1 VAHYWEGLVVVE
13 TTDKKPLQFRQFFK
27 WIINKP
33 YKVVIIA
40 VVLILVFIRLLL
52 PQVILAYANKQF
64 RTIPGYSG
72 NIRDID
78 LHLLSGYYRIE
89 GVGFKLTKGPGHH
102 PVNVFS
108 TTDIEFHLLWSEL
121 FKGHI
126 VGSVMVNNPNAS
138 LFERMLVPQ
147 VQVSKKPPK
156 PVSSLFR
163 NLLPIRINEFGVR
176 NGEFHFKN
184 YIDSPEYD
192 IYIKNVRLDINNI
205 TNNAKVSETR
215 YANAHLTGTVMK
227 SGKLIVDAIANPI
240 SKDPDFYVA
249 SKLIGL
255 NVEDM
260 NTFTRAY
267 AGFDFEKGTF
277 SASTEITSTNNNF
290 DGYVRSSFHD
300 LKVFSWNKDVRKRG
314 ENISKVF
321 WEAIV
326 GTTSEVLKNQKKDV
340 LATRIPIKG
349 TIKNPQPDIAAA
361 IVNVLKDAFI
371 KAYLPKIEHSIPVP
385 GQKEKKQNPEK

>member
-1 VAHYWEGLVVVE
+1 MACYRSI
-13 TTDKKPLQFRQFFK
+13 FR

-40 VVLILVFIRLLL
+40 VVLLLVLIRLLL
-52 PQVILAYANKQF
+52 PQFILAYANKQF
-64 RTIPGYSG
+64 RAIPGYTGS
-72 NIRDID
+72 IRDVD

-89 GVGFKLTKGPGHH
+89 GVGFKLTKGPGPH

-138 LFERMLVPQ
+138 FFERMLIPQ
-147 VQVSKKPPK
+147 VQKPKKPPK

-163 NLLPIRINEFGVR
+163 NLLPIRINEFAIR
-176 NGEFHFKN
+176 NGEFHIKN
-184 YIDSPEYD
+184 YISSPEYD
-192 IYIKNVRLDINNI
+192 IYIKNVRLDIRNI
-205 TNNAKVSETR
+205 TNSAKVSETR

-227 SGKLIVDAIANPI
+227 SGKLVVDAIVNPI

-249 SKLIGL
+249 SQLIGL

-260 NTFTRAY
+260 NTFTREY

-277 SASTEITSTNNNF
+277 SASTEISSYNNNL
-290 DGYVRSSFHD
+290 DGYVRPSFHD
-300 LKVFSWNKDVRKRG
+300 LQVFSWKKDVRKRG
-314 ENISKVF
+314 ENISKAF

-326 GTTSEVLKNQKKDV
+326 GTTGEVLENQKKGA

-349 TIKNPQPDIAAA
+349 TIKNPQPDIAVTIA
-361 IVNVLKDAFI
+361 NVLRDAFI
-371 KAYLPKIEHSIPVP
+371 KAYLPKIEHSIPLP
-385 GQKEKKQNPEK
+385 GQKEKEQKHK

>member
-1 VAHYWEGLVVVE
+1 VA
-13 TTDKKPLQFRQFFK
+13 TTDKKPAQYRQIFK
-27 WIINKP
+27 WFVNKP
-33 YKVVIIA
+33 YKVVIIT
-40 VVLILVFIRLLL
+40 VILLLVLIRLLL
-52 PQVILAYANKQF
+52 PQLILAYANKQF
-64 RTIPGYSG
+64 RTIPGYTG
-72 NIRDID
+72 NIRNVN
-78 LHLLSGYYRIE
+78 LHLLSGYYQIE
-89 GVGFKLTKGPGHH
+89 GVEFRLTKGPGPH

-121 FKGHI
+121 FKGHV

-147 VQVSKKPPK
+147 VQAPKKPSK
-156 PVSSLFR
+156 PVSSILR
-163 NLLPIRINEFGVR
+163 NFLPIRINEFGIR

-184 YIDSPEYD
+184 YIGSPEYD
-192 IYIKNVRLDINNI
+192 IYIKNVRLDISNI
-205 TNNAKVSETR
+205 TNSTKVSNTR

-227 SGKLIVDAIANPI
+227 SGKLVIDAIVNPI
-240 SKDPDFYVA
+240 SKKPDFYVA
-249 SKLIGL
+249 SQLINL

-300 LKVFSWNKDVRKRG
+300 LKVFSWDKDVRKRG
-314 ENISKVF
+314 ENISKAF

-326 GTTSEVLKNQKKDV
+326 GTTSEILKNQKKDV

-349 TIKNPQPDIAAA
+349 TIQNPQPDITAT
-361 IVNVLKDAFI
+361 IVNVLRDAFI
-371 KAYLPKIEHSIPVP
+371 KAYLPKIEHSIPIP
-385 GQKEKKQNPEK
+385 GQKEKEKKHK